1 MSPQRRSHT
10 TRARGDPFI
19 TAVAEAQLALART
32 SAALWVAAFRL
43 MAPPAQPSDPRAE
56 VVSLAAYRRTR
67 GGELPGEPLL

>member
-43 MAPPAQPSDPRAE
+43 MAPPPAPRW
-56 VVSLAAYRRTR
+56 
-67 GGELPGEPLL
+67 